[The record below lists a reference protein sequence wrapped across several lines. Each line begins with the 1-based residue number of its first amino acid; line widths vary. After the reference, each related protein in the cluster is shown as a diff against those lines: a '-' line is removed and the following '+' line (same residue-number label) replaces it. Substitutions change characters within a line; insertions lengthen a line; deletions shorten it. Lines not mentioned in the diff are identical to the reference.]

1 MNTAARSGQFSK
13 EFAHLDLCETELG
26 PVRTI
31 VSIQRLSFISIL
43 HLSHNSLETQS

>member
-1 MNTAARSGQFSK
+1 MNTAVRSEHFSK

-31 VSIQRLSFISIL
+31 VSIQRLSFIFIL